1 VSPDGADGITR
12 SFREL
17 SGHRAKGALL
27 AEVEVGCFTLD
38 IASVDVSVKLR
49 GAWGERLAAVVT
61 EVPLD
66 RSLLLASQGDVR

>member
-1 VSPDGADGITR
+1 MSPDGADGITR

-17 SGHRAKGALL
+17 SCYRAKGALL

-38 IASVDVSVKLR
+38 VACEDVAFELGR
-49 GAWGERLAAVVT
+49 PWDERLAAVVT